1 MSKDLMFTDEIQDL
15 VREAYESLDS
25 PDGPGTR
32 FYDVDQLADL
42 PDGARQWALGV
53 GNPIKHAALRPGE
66 TVLDMGCGSGIDVL
80 LAARAVGPT
89 GQSIGVD
96 FLESMIRR
104 GRSFALEA
112 GFDNARFVQS
122 QIENV
127 DLPDE
132 TADVVVSNGSINLS
146 ARKSRAFA
154 EAYRLLRPGGR
165 LCVSDLTLSEDE
177 LPVEILTHPSAWAG

>member
-1 MSKDLMFTDEIQDL
+1 VSKDLMFTDDIQEL
-15 VREAYESLDS
+15 VREAYQGLVS
-25 PDGPGTR
+25 PAGPGTR
-32 FYDVDQLADL
+32 FYDPDQLADL

-80 LAARAVGPT
+80 LAARAVGET
-89 GQSIGVD
+89 GRAIGVD
-96 FLESMIRR
+96 FLESMIER
-104 GRSFALEA
+104 GRCFALQA
-112 GFDNARFVQS
+112 GLDSASFVRS
-122 QIENV
+122 EIENV

-154 EAYRLLRPGGR
+154 EAFRLLRPGGR
-165 LCVSDLTLSEDE
+165 LCVSDPTLSEDE